1 MPLERVSRGFKDIS
15 MSFQVNPIS
24 YDLVSVTN
32 ETAIAR
38 SIRNLIL
45 TQPGERFFNEEL
57 GSEVTK
63 TLFDNL
69 DFISADSIKSQ
80 ISVVINAYEPRVNL
94 IGVDV
99 EPDYDN
105 NTFNV
110 SISYRIV
117 GIDVLPQQLS
127 FALQSVR

>member
-15 MSFQVNPIS
+15 MSFQINPIS

-69 DFISADSIKSQ
+69 DFVSADSVKSR
-80 ISVVINAYEPRVNL
+80 IEVAINAYEPRVSL
-94 IGVDV
+94 IGVEVD
-99 EPDYDN
+99 PDFDN

>member
-15 MSFQVNPIS
+15 MSFQVNPIT
-24 YDLVSVTN
+24 YDLIAVSN

-45 TQPGERFFNEEL
+45 TQTGERFFNEEL
-57 GSEVTK
+57 GCEVK
-63 TLFDNL
+63 RSLFNNIDV
-69 DFISADSIKSQ
+69 ISADAIKSQ
-80 ISVVINAYEPRVNL
+80 ISRVINAYEPRVEL
-94 IGVDV
+94 IDVFV
-99 EPDYDN
+99 EPDFDN

-117 GIDVLPQQLS
+117 GIDALPQQLS
-127 FALQSVR
+127 FALQAVR

>member
-69 DFISADSIKSQ
+69 DFISADSIKSK
-80 ISVVINAYEPRVNL
+80 IEVVINAYEPRVSL

-99 EPDYDN
+99 EPDFDN

-110 SISYRIV
+110 SISYKIV